1 MSLVAVSD
9 PGVVDDQ
16 DPAAE
21 DRRLRVLFD
30 SLPALI
36 GYWDRDLRNVIAN
49 HAYVEWFGLTPGEL
63 KGMHIS
69 QVVGETIY
77 ALNLPF
83 MEAALAGSEQVFQ
96 RTLIDVA
103 GAVRHT
109 QVSYSPDVVDGDVAG
124 LFVMI
129 TDVTPRVEAQRQ
141 MDEAQRLAELGSWTL
156 IPATGELTW
165 SRHLFELVGQDPDTF
180 TPAVDALVP
189 QLHPE
194 DRERVLATS
203 TQAREVGT
211 GYELR
216 YRLIRTDGEVR
227 EMLSRVRGEVDDRGS
242 VTRMSGTI
250 QDVTSQSELSRE
262 MARVNEE
269 LQQVNQLNADVLG
282 VVGHD
287 VRQPLALVLG
297 QLEILGTFW
306 DDSTET
312 SKLDRVDKALAAA
325 KRLSAL
331 VDDILAMANFDTGT
345 IATRPIGVRL
355 EDVVADAL
363 AAVHEGAAVEVRV
376 EGDPVAVVDPF
387 HLRQMVANLVS
398 NALRYGA
405 LPVVVT
411 VARRDDSVFLEV
423 LDHGAGVPEEFVPHL
438 FERFTRA
445 SSPAAGHQAGSGFGL
460 YIVSRLAEANDA
472 RLTYSPATPS
482 GSLFRLDLPS
492 AAG

>member
-1 MSLVAVSD
+1 VAAPEPVQ
-9 PGVVDDQ
+9 VDDQ
-16 DPAAE
+16 DPVVE
-21 DRRLRVLFD
+21 DRRLRVMFD
-30 SLPALI
+30 SLPAMI
-36 GYWDRDLRNVIAN
+36 GYWDRDLRNVIGN
-49 HAYVEWFGLTPGEL
+49 QAYVEWFGLTPAQL

-69 QVVGETIY
+69 DVVGETIY
-77 ALNLPF
+77 AQNLPY
-83 MEAALAGSEQVFQ
+83 MDAALAGAEQQFQ
-96 RTLIDVA
+96 RTLVDVS
-103 GAVRHT
+103 GAIRHT
-109 QVSYSPDVVDGDVAG
+109 QVSYSPDVVDGEVAG

-156 IPATGELTW
+156 IPSTGELTW
-165 SRHLFELVGQDPDTF
+165 SQHLFELVGQDPETF
-180 TPAVDALVP
+180 TPGVDALVP

-194 DRERVLATS
+194 DRERVLETS
-203 TQAREVGT
+203 TQAREDGT

-216 YRLIRTDGEVR
+216 YRLVRPDGQVR
-227 EMLSRVRGEVDDRGS
+227 EMLSRVRGEVDDHGS
-242 VTRMSGTI
+242 VTRMTGTI

-287 VRQPLALVLG
+287 LRQPLALVLG
-297 QLEILGTFW
+297 QLEVLGTFW
-306 DDSTET
+306 DDSDEV

-325 KRLSAL
+325 KRLSGL
-331 VDDILAMANFDTGT
+331 VDDILAMANFDTGS

-355 EDVVADAL
+355 EEVVTEAL
-363 AAVHEGAAVEVRV
+363 DGVHEGTVVEVRV

-387 HLRQMVANLVS
+387 HLRQMVTNLVS

-411 VARRDDSVFLEV
+411 VAQRNGSVFLEV
-423 LDHGAGVPEEFVPHL
+423 LDHGAGVPEDFVPHL

-445 SSPAAGHQAGSGFGL
+445 SGAVSGHPAGSGFGL
-460 YIVSRLAEANDA
+460 YIVHRLAEANGA
-472 RLTYSPATPS
+472 RLSYSPGTPV

>member
-9 PGVVDDQ
+9 PGLVDDQ

-49 HAYVEWFGLTPGEL
+49 QAYVEWFGLTPAEL

-69 QVVGETIY
+69 QVVGETVY
-77 ALNLPF
+77 EQNLPY
-83 MEAALAGSEQVFQ
+83 MDAALAGAEQLFQ
-96 RTLIDVA
+96 RTLVDVS
-103 GAVRHT
+103 GAIRHS
-109 QVSYSPDVVDGDVAG
+109 QVSYSPDVVDGVVVG

-156 IPATGELTW
+156 IPSTGELTW
-165 SRHLFELVGQDPDTF
+165 SRQLFELVGQDPETF
-180 TPAVDALVP
+180 TPAIDALVP

-203 TQAREVGT
+203 TQAREVGA

-216 YRLIRTDGEVR
+216 YRLVRTDGQVR
-227 EMLSRVRGEVDDRGS
+227 EMLSRVRGEVDDHGS
-242 VTRMSGTI
+242 VTRMTGTI

-287 VRQPLALVLG
+287 VRQPLSLVLG
-297 QLEILGTFW
+297 QLELLGTCW
-306 DDSTET
+306 DDSDEAVQARSGRQGARGRQET
-312 SKLDRVDKALAAA
+312 LGADRRHPRDGQPRHRVD
-325 KRLSAL
+325 RRP
-331 VDDILAMANFDTGT
+331 
-345 IATRPIGVRL
+345 TRRGP
-355 EDVVADAL
+355 
-363 AAVHEGAAVEVRV
+363 
-376 EGDPVAVVDPF
+376 
-387 HLRQMVANLVS
+387 
-398 NALRYGA
+398 
-405 LPVVVT
+405 
-411 VARRDDSVFLEV
+411 ARGRR
-423 LDHGAGVPEEFVPHL
+423 HGRPGRRPRGRGRGGAG
-438 FERFTRA
+438 R
-445 SSPAAGHQAGSGFGL
+445 G
-460 YIVSRLAEANDA
+460 
-472 RLTYSPATPS
+472 
-482 GSLFRLDLPS
+482 
-492 AAG
+492 